1 MFSNVLLSSVDGQDQ
16 IGTGKLANR
25 VKRFQVTA
33 ITINFYLI
41 NGFIAI
47 QFISRSIDNHYGF
60 RLPEKIFSD
69 DMGQKIALTCF
80 IGSTTDSSTT
90 MVYVVVKASPEDNP
104 DDDQGIIS
112 STSSYPNYFGSKGT
126 LNKKASMAYPWV
138 WILLIIGQVFSYLG
152 VSCMKCILNFW
163 HSDNKITSEKID
175 KMVKDYMNSNEKD
188 EVKMIRK
195 HFLTDQNLTKDD
207 WNKLANNSLYAV
219 TSISVALI
227 ILLSS
232 YYAIL
237 LYFFT
242 NGYTLWDVNIIFASK
257 LVCRTE
263 VDSKTMIF
271 AKSDSQYPG
280 LTQMIEIEMVRVYSE
295 YHKVFAIIYT
305 VYIALIVFGLILER
319 MKFFIC
325 EYIPAST
332 TKDQRALEE
341 FFRFGVNIFGV
352 RRKIVEVILGLKTQE
367 VQQPVPTTTAAPTT
381 TTAGQ

>member
-1 MFSNVLLSSVDGQDQ
+1 MFSNVLLSSVYGGDQ

-47 QFISRSIDNHYGF
+47 QFINRSTDGHYGIK
-60 RLPEKIFSD
+60 LPEKIFSD
-69 DMGQKIALTCF
+69 EMGQKIALTCF
-80 IGSTTDSSTT
+80 IGTLDSSTT
-90 MVYVVVKASPEDNP
+90 MVYVVVKASPEDSL
-104 DDDQGIIS
+104 DDDQGINS
-112 STSSYPNYFGSKGT
+112 SASSNPNYFGSRGT

-163 HSDNKITSEKID
+163 HSDNNITSEKIEE
-175 KMVKDYMNSNEKD
+175 MVEGYMNSDIDNEEK
-188 EVKMIRK
+188 IRK
-195 HFLTDQNLTKDD
+195 HFLDDPKFTKDD
-207 WNKLANNSLYAV
+207 WKKLADNSVYAV
-219 TSISVALI
+219 TSISLALI
-227 ILLSS
+227 VLLSS

-242 NGYTLWDVNIIFASK
+242 NRYTLWDVGIIFEPK
-257 LVCRTE
+257 VVCRTD

-280 LTQMIEIEMVRVYSE
+280 LTQMLEIEMVRVYSE

-305 VYIALIVFGLILER
+305 VYITLIVFGLFLER
-319 MKFFIC
+319 TNFFLC
-325 EYIPAST
+325 GHYLDSK

-341 FFRFGVNIFGV
+341 FFRFGVNVFGD
-352 RRKIVEVILGLKTQE
+352 RKKIVEFILKDQSQLNQT
-367 VQQPVPTTTAAPTT
+367 VQ
-381 TTAGQ
+381 